1 MRSILTL
8 LVAYILLVLQS
19 TVLEL
24 APVRMAAPSLG
35 LLVVLYVGVS
45 GKWAISSASI
55 VALCTGY
62 LLDLVSGAPQ
72 GVHALVF
79 ILICIF
85 ARALSTRV
93 AVQGIVLSAAVAF
106 VASLLAS
113 VLVIIVRARVTPD
126 GGYGGLKDAP
136 LEALLTGV
144 AGPFVLGLATPVN
157 RKLEATRARVGLGRG
172 ARSRNIGR
180 AQSPWR

>member
-113 VLVIIVRARVTPD
+113 VLVIIVRARVTPE

-144 AGPFVLGLATPVN
+144 AGPIVMGLL
-157 RKLEATRARVGLGRG
+157 RRIDGKLEATRARVGLGRG

>member
-1 MRSILTL
+1 MRSLLTL

-45 GKWAISSASI
+45 SKWAISSASI

-72 GVHALVF
+72 GVQALVF
-79 ILICIF
+79 ILICLF
-85 ARALSTRV
+85 A
-93 AVQGIVLSAAVAF
+93 
-106 VASLLAS
+106 
-113 VLVIIVRARVTPD
+113 RARVTSD

-136 LEALLTGV
+136 REALLTGV
-144 AGPFVLGLATPVN
+144 AGPFVMGLLRRIDGKV
-157 RKLEATRARVGLGRG
+157 EATRARVGLGRG
-172 ARSRNIGR
+172 ARSRTIGR
-180 AQSPWR
+180 AQSPWS

>member
-1 MRSILTL
+1 MRSLLTL

-79 ILICIF
+79 ILVCVF

-113 VLVIIVRARVTPD
+113 VLVIIVRARVTPE

-144 AGPFVLGLATPVN
+144 AGPIVMGLL
-157 RKLEATRARVGLGRG
+157 RRIDGKLEATRARVGLGRG

-180 AQSPWR
+180 AQSPWK